1 MMKFGKYVLISAAL
15 LSGAACLTA
24 CSSDDTVSDVVNPN
38 LSPDG
43 KAVKTEFALNI
54 PRAKNSRMTD
64 ANAQAE
70 GQAFRG
76 MQGIK
81 LIPLTSTS
89 YTGTGAV
96 TDLITLADIAKEG
109 EGSLTEN
116 IKKYSDVMIPVGTK
130 GFLFYGHAEQG
141 TAENAVSAFTN
152 GVLSSNVSE
161 NTVGFAPSDYEF
173 ALVATTDKSQVYT
186 NTQADAIKNALN
198 AIVGVEGWKNEAAT
212 TEMGKLF
219 EQFTSLKAGSANSVL
234 AAVQSLYDNV
244 LGYTEEGLG
253 KKIKDEIS
261 EQFTVSQDGNN
272 TLSWK
277 QECTFPQNVNLPDG
291 AVALK
296 LNDQKQFEWN
306 ADKTTI
312 GGENSINIANITF
325 PASLY
330 YTANTGV
337 KTNASPTAQFPQ
349 NLTEWTNG
357 TSFADWADAV
367 NTTTRKI
374 ALAGS
379 INYAVAQLVTT
390 FKCKTATLPAAVHN
404 GVSQTVNVGEGF
416 EVTGLLVGGQPSSV
430 GYNFQPKAGGNFNM
444 TVYDNEIVDGIKAAA
459 NKESASNYTLL
470 LSNKAENDQAAIYF
484 AVELKNTSGVAFRG
498 ADGVVPVNGTFYLI
512 GKLDPTA
519 NNKTEGLEQK
529 SSVFMPDYKTTANIT
544 ISTLAT
550 AYNTIPDLRSTNLE
564 LGLAVDLNWETG
576 MSFDVEIGQ

>member
-54 PRAKNSRMTD
+54 PAGRGMRMTGETVQ
-64 ANAQAE
+64 AQE
-70 GQAFRG
+70 NSFRG
-76 MQGIK
+76 MKDIT
-81 LIPLTSTS
+81 LIPLQSAA
-89 YTGTGAV
+89 YNGTGAV

-109 EGSLTEN
+109 EGSLTDN

-141 TAENAVSAFTN
+141 AAENAGLAFTN
-152 GVLSSNVSE
+152 GVLSSNVA
-161 NTVGFAPSDYEF
+161 VGLAPSDYAF

-186 NTQADAIKNALN
+186 NTQANAIKDALN
-198 AIVGVEGWKNEAAT
+198 VIVGVEGWKDET
-212 TEMGKLF
+212 GTSEMGKLF
-219 EQFTSLKAGSANSVL
+219 AQFTSLKAGSANSVL

-253 KKIKDEIS
+253 KKIKDAIAN
-261 EQFTVSQDGNN
+261 QFTVSEDGNN

-312 GGENSINIANITF
+312 GGDNSINIANITF

-337 KTNASPTAQFPQ
+337 RTNASPTAKFPES
-349 NLTEWTNG
+349 LKDWTDG
-357 TSFADWADAV
+357 TFFNYWADAV

-379 INYAVAQLVTT
+379 INYAVAQLETT

-416 EVTGLLVGGQPSSV
+416 EVTGLLVGGQPSAV

-444 TVYDNEIVDGIKAAA
+444 TVYDNEIVNDIKAAA
-459 NKESASNYTLL
+459 DKISAPNYTLL

-512 GKLDPTA
+512 GKLDPQSKQVDGVD
-519 NNKTEGLEQK
+519 NP
-529 SSVFMPDYKTTANIT
+529 SVFMPDYKTTANIT
-544 ISTLAT
+544 IGTLAT

-564 LGLAVDLNWETG
+564 LGLAVDLKWETG